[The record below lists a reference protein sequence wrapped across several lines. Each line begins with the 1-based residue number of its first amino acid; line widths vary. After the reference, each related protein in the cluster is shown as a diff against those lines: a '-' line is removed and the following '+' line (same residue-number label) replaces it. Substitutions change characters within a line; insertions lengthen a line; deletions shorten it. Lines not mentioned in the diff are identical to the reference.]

1 MSDLLFVNFT
11 DKDPAP
17 AGPLATDGTGPS
29 FSFGAPPKSDIYA
42 SPRVPKVLHDYTAPV
57 VCKRIPR
64 DSFQTLQVTASAAWR
79 TQYDQAGL
87 LLTLPTKSNPN
98 PDAHNA
104 GVAADH
110 PAWVKAG
117 IEVND
122 GCPCVS
128 IVARGPGGTGG
139 WSDWSLI
146 PLSLAGE
153 SLGGELP
160 VSLQFTRE
168 KHALQVWLLR
178 GDKRLFIRKVPWVF
192 LAHDTLGDD
201 VLVGAYAAQPDP
213 YDVSK
218 GESLQVTFSG
228 FKIETA

>member
-1 MSDLLFVNFT
+1 MSDLLFVNFS
-11 DKDPAP
+11 DEDPAP
-17 AGPLATDGTGPS
+17 SGTLTTDGAGPS

-42 SPRVPKVLHDYTAPV
+42 SPRVPQVLHDYTAPI

-64 DSFQTLQVTASAAWR
+64 ESFKSLAVTASAAWR
-79 TQYDQAGL
+79 TQFDQAGL
-87 LLTLPTKSNPN
+87 VFTLPTKTNPN
-98 PDAHNA
+98 PDTENA
-104 GVAADH
+104 KAVERH

-128 IVARGPGGTGG
+128 VVARGPGGTGG

-153 SLGGELP
+153 KLGGEVP
-160 VSLQFTRE
+160 VSLEFTRE
-168 KHALQVWLLR
+168 KNALIIWLIR
-178 GDKRLFIRKVPWVF
+178 GDAKLFIRKVPWVF
-192 LAHDTLGDD
+192 LEHDTLGED
-201 VLVGAYAAQPDP
+201 VLIGAYAAQPDP

-228 FKIETA
+228 FKIETK